1 MKQVLLIAA
10 LCLTAQ
16 TALAA
21 EGDRP
26 KARPALCVAADDQ
39 RLMVCPVVYRP
50 ARTVAKPATQI
61 PAVRKMVRLPWM
73 VGVYQ

>member
-1 MKQVLLIAA
+1 MKRVLLIAG

-26 KARPALCVAADDQ
+26 KQRPALCVAVDDQ
-39 RLMVCPVVYRP
+39 RLTVCPVVYRLAP
-50 ARTVAKPATQI
+50 PVAKPDPQRTT
-61 PAVRKMVRLPWM
+61 VRKMVRLPWM